1 MVDVRL
7 DVRELRKMSDKDLLD
22 AIEDKRESIFN
33 LRFQQGFG
41 QLEDENA
48 IKRERRD
55 IARILMV
62 LRERALE
69 AMGDARPVKRVRGV
83 NKSHLVQK
91 PKKGKELKK
100 GDTLAK

>member
-7 DVRELRKMSDKDLLD
+7 DVRELRKMSDKDLMDTL
-22 AIEDKRESIFN
+22 EDKRESIFN

-55 IARILMV
+55 IARIQMV
-62 LRERALE
+62 LRERQLE
-69 AMGDARPVKRVRGV
+69 AMGDARPVKHVHGV
-83 NKSHLVQK
+83 NKSHLVRK

-100 GDTLAK
+100 RDTLAK